1 MKKTASRRA
10 FEVFLYGFFVVVAA
24 ICFYPF
30 WIVSV
35 SSLQRY
41 DEFIRNPLA
50 LLPYAPTVGAY
61 ALIFREE
68 NILGSFTVSLYITV
82 FGTLLSLAVT
92 TGAGYSL
99 SKRYLKGGRVIL
111 FLFFFTALF
120 EGGLIPLYFVVR
132 RLGMLNTLWAL
143 MIPPLVNTFFLLIM
157 RSFFL
162 TFPES
167 LVESAKIE
175 GCSDYGI
182 LARIVVPL
190 SKAVFAVIGLFYA
203 VERWNDFFYALMFNS
218 KKGLQPLQLVV
229 YNLISPGLSTSFGGA
244 GNDLSLTE
252 HGIVLETIKMA
263 AVVVAVVPII
273 CIYPFIQKHF
283 TEGALIGSLKE

>member
-1 MKKTASRRA
+1 MKKPASRRA
-10 FEVFLYGFFVVVAA
+10 FEAFLYGFFVVVAV
-24 ICFYPF
+24 ICLYPF
-30 WIVSV
+30 WIVAV

-50 LLPYAPTVGAY
+50 LFPYAVTLGAY
-61 ALIFREE
+61 KLIFREE
-68 NILGSFTVSLYITV
+68 NIIGSFIVSLYITI
-82 FGTLLSLAVT
+82 FGTFLSLAVT

-99 SKRYLKGGRVIL
+99 SKRYLKGGRLIL

-190 SKAVFAVIGLFYA
+190 SKAV
-203 VERWNDFFYALMFNS
+203 ERWNDFFYALMFNS

-229 YNLISPGLSTSFGGA
+229 YQLISPGLSTSFGGA

-273 CIYPFIQKHF
+273 CIYPLIQKHF